1 MTTPDLSTPRGSQ
14 AITIKIRLCDKHASE
29 LTRQARAVNLVWNYV
44 NETSAFAWRRDR
56 RWLSAF
62 DLGKLTS
69 GSSRELDIH
78 AHTIKRVCDQF
89 ARSRDKAKRAA
100 LRWRGVKSLGWV
112 PFNTGHVSFDGE
124 VLKFRGVRFRM
135 MHQHPRL
142 TAGIRIGAGS
152 FNQDSRG
159 RWYINIPILVE
170 CARPKNAAAVGID
183 LGLKDFATLSDGG
196 KIESPRFYRKCE
208 IAIGRT
214 QTARKSKR
222 ARAIHAKVANRRKD
236 YLHKASAKIASQ
248 YGTVIVGDVESS
260 KLARTRWSRPSRWC
274 NFGCGRGPS
283 SGGFGGDV

>member
-1 MTTPDLSTPRGSQ
+1 
-14 AITIKIRLCDKHASE
+14 
-29 LTRQARAVNLVWNYV
+29 
-44 NETSAFAWRRDR
+44 
-56 RWLSAF
+56 
-62 DLGKLTS
+62 
-69 GSSRELDIH
+69 
-78 AHTIKRVCDQF
+78 
-89 ARSRDKAKRAA
+89 
-100 LRWRGVKSLGWV
+100 
-112 PFNTGHVSFDGE
+112 
-124 VLKFRGVRFRM
+124 

-222 ARAIHAKVANRRKD
+222 ARAIHAKVAHPPHA
-236 YLHKASAKIASQ
+236 YLPPATPTTPRQH
-248 YGTVIVGDVESS
+248 
-260 KLARTRWSRPSRWC
+260 
-274 NFGCGRGPS
+274 GP
-283 SGGFGGDV
+283 DHLPP